1 MPTYRFKNNE
11 TGEEF
16 EKFMKI
22 SEREQFLTDNPNVS
36 QMPVPTRIVH
46 ETGTNLKID
55 DGFRE
60 VLGRIKNTYK
70 INNIKSY

>member
-1 MPTYRFKNNE
+1 MPTYRFKNNK

-16 EKFMKI
+16 EEFMQMSKRESYL
-22 SEREQFLTDNPNVS
+22 SENPDII
-36 QMPVPTRIVH
+36 QMPVATTVVH
-46 ETGTNLKID
+46 ETGTNLKVD

-60 VLGRIKNTYK
+60 VVSKIKNTYK

>member
-1 MPTYRFKNNE
+1 MPTYKFKNNK

-16 EKFMKI
+16 EEFMSI
-22 SEREQFLTDNPNVS
+22 ASREQYLIDNPDVS
-36 QMPVPTRIVH
+36 QMPVATRILH
-46 ETGTNLKID
+46 ERGTNLKVD

-60 VLGRIKNTYK
+60 VTAKIKDTYK